1 MIPLFALIFS
11 ATALF
16 GELFDWDE
24 VVVSTEDKASHAQVT
39 NIAEYVAN
47 SVAGDMTN
55 GLANAD
61 NVARQ
66 IGALAGLMEE
76 IDNTASSANSNAA
89 DAKQGVEENKESIS
103 ALDKKVDG
111 ALSFVFGD
119 DVFMVVTNYF
129 GTADD
134 PKLEIYQNVKD
145 GGTNYL
151 KRIWAETTRW
161 DKFLAHFLTTTN
173 SIFSQLEEKADR
185 AFGYYD
191 SHTGNVAPDNFLSV
205 SAKNILLGAGGSFE
219 KVVTSS
225 GAFFVL
231 ASSDPTVY
239 TTTTNGFLS
248 LKDGSGTPIF
258 EYVKGDKRL
267 AWAKAG
273 TLRTENR
280 GGKNHLIINYKVESD
295 EHPNIEATVSLE
307 DINWISQTEPECPV
321 TATWTGESGDWYVD
335 IVYKGNDL
343 GQLFVQAT
351 YYEGGESYIKSSVPQ
366 QINNI
371 YLGDK
376 SYRLSIKD
384 INGVKVLGVD

>member
-1 MIPLFALIFS
+1 MITLFAIIFS
-11 ATALF
+11 TTAFF
-16 GELFDWDE
+16 GELHDWDE
-24 VVVSTEDKASHAQVT
+24 VVVSTEDKASHSQVT
-39 NIAEYVAN
+39 NIAKDVAN
-47 SVAGDMTN
+47 SIAGDMTN

-76 IDNTASSANSNAA
+76 IDENAENAKVDAS

-103 ALDKKVDG
+103 ALDRKVDG

-119 DVFMVVTNYF
+119 DVYMVVTNYF
-129 GTADD
+129 GTSDD

-151 KRIWAETTRW
+151 KKIWTETTRW

-173 SIFSQLEEKADR
+173 TIFSQLEEKADR

-191 SHTGNVAPDNFLSV
+191 SHTGNVAPDNFLSI

-239 TTTTNGFLS
+239 SITTNGFLS
-248 LKDGSGTPIF
+248 LKDGGGTPIF

-273 TLRTENR
+273 NLRTEKID
-280 GGKNHLIINYKVESD
+280 GQNHLILNYKVKSD

-307 DINWISQTEPECPV
+307 DINWISETSPECPV

-335 IVYKGNDL
+335 VAYKEEDL
-343 GQLFVQAT
+343 GQLFIQAT

-376 SYRLSIKD
+376 SYRLSIKE

>member
-1 MIPLFALIFS
+1 MIPLFTFLFS
-11 ATALF
+11 ATAIF
-16 GELFDWDE
+16 GELHDWDE
-24 VVVSTEDKASHAQVT
+24 VVVSTEDKASHSQVT
-39 NIAEYVAN
+39 NIAEDVSK
-47 SVAGDMTN
+47 SVAGGMTN
-55 GLANAD
+55 ILAE
-61 NVARQ
+61 
-66 IGALAGLMEE
+66 LMKE
-76 IDNTASSANSNAA
+76 IDEDVENVKIDAS

-119 DVFMVVTNYF
+119 DVYFIVTNYF

-151 KRIWAETTRW
+151 KKIWTETTRW

-173 SIFSQLEEKADR
+173 SIFSQLDEKADK

-191 SHTGNVAPDNFLSV
+191 SHTGDVAPDNFLSI

-219 KVVTSS
+219 KVATSS

-231 ASSDPTVY
+231 SSSDPTIY
-239 TTTTNGFLS
+239 STATNGFLS
-248 LKDGSGTPIF
+248 LKDGGGTPIF

-273 TLRTENR
+273 SSRTEIID
-280 GGKNHLIINYKVESD
+280 GKTHLTINYKVEST

-307 DINWISQTEPECPV
+307 DINWISETNSECPV

-335 IVYKGNDL
+335 VAYKEADL
-343 GQLFVQAT
+343 GVLFIQAT

-371 YLGDK
+371 YLGDR
-376 SYRLSIKD
+376 SYRLSIKE

>member
-1 MIPLFALIFS
+1 MISLFALIFS
-11 ATALF
+11 TTAFF
-16 GELFDWDE
+16 GELHDWDE
-24 VVVSTEDKASHAQVT
+24 VVVSTEDKASHSQVT
-39 NIAEYVAN
+39 NIAKDVAK
-47 SVAGDMTN
+47 SIADGMTN
-55 GLANAD
+55 GLAKAD
-61 NVARQ
+61 DVARQ
-66 IGALAGLMEE
+66 MGALAGLMEE
-76 IDNTASSANSNAA
+76 IDENAESAKVEASE
-89 DAKQGVEENKESIS
+89 AKQGVEENKESIS
-103 ALDKKVDG
+103 TLDKKVDG

-134 PKLEIYQNVKD
+134 PKLEIYQNIKD

-161 DKFLAHFLTTTN
+161 DKFIAHFLTTTN

-239 TTTTNGFLS
+239 STTTNGFLS

-258 EYVKGDKRL
+258 EYVRGDKRL

-273 TLRTENR
+273 NQRTEVRN
-280 GGKNHLIINYKVESD
+280 GKTHLTINYKVKAD

-307 DINWISQTEPECPV
+307 DINWISETDPECLV

-335 IVYKGNDL
+335 IVYKGEDL
-343 GQLFVQAT
+343 GQLFIQAT

-376 SYRLSIKD
+376 AYRLSIKD

>member
-1 MIPLFALIFS
+1 MIPLFTFLFS
-11 ATALF
+11 TTAIF
-16 GELFDWDE
+16 GELHDWDE
-24 VVVSTEDKASHAQVT
+24 VVVSTEDKPSHSQVT
-39 NIAEYVAN
+39 NIAEDVAK
-47 SVAGDMTN
+47 SVAGGMTN
-55 GLANAD
+55 VLTE
-61 NVARQ
+61 
-66 IGALAGLMEE
+66 LMIE
-76 IDNTASSANSNAA
+76 IDEDVENVKIDAS

-119 DVFMVVTNYF
+119 DVYFIVTNYF

-151 KRIWAETTRW
+151 KKIWTETTRW

-173 SIFSQLEEKADR
+173 SIFSQLDEKADK

-191 SHTGNVAPDNFLSV
+191 SHTGDVAPDNFLSI

-219 KVVTSS
+219 KVATSS

-231 ASSDPTVY
+231 SSSDPTIY
-239 TTTTNGFLS
+239 STATNGFLS
-248 LKDGSGTPIF
+248 LKDGGGTPIF

-273 TLRTENR
+273 SSRTEIID
-280 GGKNHLIINYKVESD
+280 GKTHLTINYKVEST

-307 DINWISQTEPECPV
+307 DINWISETNSECPV

-335 IVYKGNDL
+335 VAYKEEDL
-343 GQLFVQAT
+343 GMLFIQAT

-376 SYRLSIKD
+376 SYRLSIKE

>member
-1 MIPLFALIFS
+1 MITLFAIIFS
-11 ATALF
+11 TTAFF
-16 GELFDWDE
+16 GELHDWDE
-24 VVVSTEDKASHAQVT
+24 VVVSTKDKTSYSQVT
-39 NIAEYVAN
+39 NIAEDVSK
-47 SVAGDMTN
+47 SVAGGMTN
-55 GLANAD
+55 VLTELMREVDEEVESAKAD
-61 NVARQ
+61 
-66 IGALAGLMEE
+66 
-76 IDNTASSANSNAA
+76 AS

-103 ALDKKVDG
+103 VLDRKVDG

-119 DVFMVVTNYF
+119 DVYMVVTNYF
-129 GTADD
+129 GTSDD

-151 KRIWAETTRW
+151 KKIWTETTRW

-173 SIFSQLEEKADR
+173 TIFSQLEEKADK

-191 SHTGNVAPDNFLSV
+191 SHTGNVAPDNFLSI

-239 TTTTNGFLS
+239 SITTNGFLS
-248 LKDGSGTPIF
+248 LKDGGGTPIF

-273 TLRTENR
+273 NLRTEKID
-280 GGKNHLIINYKVESD
+280 GKNHLILNYKVKSD
-295 EHPNIEATVSLE
+295 EHPNIEATVSLS
-307 DINWISQTEPECPV
+307 DINWISETNPECPV

-335 IVYKGNDL
+335 VACKEEDL
-343 GQLFVQAT
+343 GQLFIQAT

-376 SYRLSIKD
+376 SYRLSIKE

>member
-11 ATALF
+11 TTAF
-16 GELFDWDE
+16 FRELHDWDE
-24 VVVSTEDKASHAQVT
+24 VVVSTEDKASHSQVT
-39 NIAEYVAN
+39 NIAKDVAKN
-47 SVAGDMTN
+47 VAGGMTN
-55 GLANAD
+55 ELAKAM
-61 NVARQ
+61 
-66 IGALAGLMEE
+66 GE
-76 IDNTASSANSNAA
+76 IDKNAQSAKADAS

-103 ALDKKVDG
+103 TLDKKVDG

-119 DVFMVVTNYF
+119 DVYMVVTNYF
-129 GTADD
+129 GTVDD

-151 KRIWAETTRW
+151 KRIWTETTRW
-161 DKFLAHFLTTTN
+161 DKFLAHFMMTTN
-173 SIFSQLEEKADR
+173 SIFSQLDEKADR

-191 SHTGNVAPDNFLSV
+191 SHTGDVAPDNFFSV

-231 ASSDPTVY
+231 SSSDPTVY
-239 TTTTNGFLS
+239 TSTTNGFLS

-280 GGKNHLIINYKVESD
+280 GGKNHFIINYKVKSD

-307 DINWISQTEPECPV
+307 DINWISETEPECPV

-335 IVYKGNDL
+335 IVYKENDL
-343 GQLFVQAT
+343 GRLFIQAT

-376 SYRLSIKD
+376 SYRISIKE